1 MAYQVPPHTDQFY
14 PTDIP
19 RYYNNTKSQL
29 DILKEHPAYSYFD
42 ASKVTFDD
50 LGEDVGAMYQ
60 GDKDLS
66 ILNTLY
72 TNPQNIKPRDLEYL
86 GHETVHRTLDEGL
99 KGVLPLSTPNYEGHG
114 IPEAIDLLYGP
125 LEARMNPD
133 LRKSLKTSP
142 YLDESDLAQTGPKR
156 AYPNKIL
163 PFRSP
168 AEVNE
173 SVPSRTEHLLNY
185 TLDNMIYGDET
196 PLHNIFPSNY
206 DQRFINEIAGG
217 HQTYS
222 LPGIMYGA
230 RKYYSPRNAFL
241 GNAPGEVRRGI
252 TGLKDTFKNA
262 ALKYIDIMKNYE
274 MEQDRQGGQN
284 PSAQSFRSAP
294 GGLTQAQSRA
304 ARGDPKGTGG
314 GWKWADGGLATMFE
328 RRR

>member
-19 RYYNNTKSQL
+19 MYYNNTKSQL

-42 ASKVTFDD
+42 PSKVTFDD
-50 LGEDVGAMYQ
+50 LGEGVGAMYQ
-60 GDKDLS
+60 GDEDLS
-66 ILNTLY
+66 ILNTLF

-99 KGVLPLSTPNYEGHG
+99 KGMLPLSTPNYEGHG

-125 LEARMNPD
+125 LEARMNPE
-133 LRKSLKTSP
+133 LKKSLLTSS
-142 YLDESDLAQTGPKR
+142 YDESDFLQKGPKR
-156 AYPNKIL
+156 AYPNEIL
-163 PFRSP
+163 PFRP
-168 AEVNE
+168 PEEVNE
-173 SVPSRTEHLLNY
+173 SIPSRTEHLLNY

-196 PLHNIFPSNY
+196 PLHDIFTSNY

-262 ALKYIDIMKNYE
+262 ALKYIDIMKNYKE
-274 MEQDRQGGQN
+274 KPVVKPTSVSHPRPHGDDRGSMPTGTAGRN
-284 PSAQSFRSAP
+284 PWGR
-294 GGLTQAQSRA
+294 
-304 ARGDPKGTGG
+304 
-314 GWKWADGGLATMFE
+314 ADGGLATMFE